1 MREEL
6 AGLRAGKLVQAAG
19 GEVGVDLAVDL
30 YPAPHIADF
39 VPSLGDRQV
48 AAEPLDVP
56 EVHGLGDDA
65 DALCLGECLE
75 REQLVL
81 VEDALGKVDPPLD
94 EPRPAVDLVHAHGV
108 GDEVGA
114 IVDGPEYG
122 RLVQVGPPAL
132 RLP

>member
-1 MREEL
+1 M
-6 AGLRAGKLVQAAG
+6 
-19 GEVGVDLAVDL
+19 
-30 YPAPHIADF
+30 PP
-39 VPSLGDRQV
+39 LGDRQV

-56 EVHGLGDDA
+56 EVHGFSDDA

-75 REQLVL
+75 REELVL
-81 VEDALGKVDPPLD
+81 VENALREVDSPLD
-94 EPRPAVDLVHAHGV
+94 EPRSAVDLVHAHGV

-114 IVDGPEYG
+114 IVDGREYG